1 MSALRRPQG
10 GLLHQYWKSTSSR
23 LSNDLDL
30 HLRNPAFD
38 HADCVGGRIRQI
50 DGSPRNIRTTVIDAN
65 RHGPS
70 SLDVRDAQA
79 RAKWQCAVSGRQLI
93 RIEFFAARCFRIV
106 LVEARDTVG
115 RRLRRRL
122 RCRRDMLCRPCWCW
136 MRIASGAP
144 FRPVADNGRASAS
157 RKRRGRDS
165 NRNYLRIDSTTAP

>member
-1 MSALRRPQG
+1 MEDRAYRTTSTFTFVTPRSTMPIVSAAE
-10 GLLHQYWKSTSSR
+10 YDKSTDR
-23 LSNDLDL
+23 
-30 HLRNPAFD
+30 P
-38 HADCVGGRIRQI
+38 G
-50 DGSPRNIRTTVIDAN
+50 NIRTTVIDAN

-122 RCRRDMLCRPCWCW
+122 GCRRDMLCGPCWCW
-136 MRIASGAP
+136 MTIASGAP